1 MFVDLLKKKK
11 EDNPNCFFDY
21 QVDKENRLKN
31 VFFSW
36 TLWAEEATPCLVT
49 CYCSTR
55 PLRLIG
61 IEWSLP
67 FYKVK

>member
-49 CYCSTR
+49 CIVQHD
-55 PLRLIG
+55 P
-61 IEWSLP
+61 
-67 FYKVK
+67 